1 MGQYFQSWQ
10 NFVFDCRPTVD
21 HKKFIISSIKNSSLQ
36 LQPYDQT
43 GFLGQAS
50 KFCMC
55 DHSAR
60 NESHV
65 GSVQVEKMGN
75 IFPANNG
82 EFCFLTNFDD
92 LTCLKLGIIIL
103 RPEMGITPQYWSEST
118 YHMIVITDY
127 QIFCFQKS
135 RWRLSWILGKTGA
148 NWDTFVIYRPGAD
161 NNRVRDSKQLC
172 NLGLIFVIV
181 TRAFNK

>member
-10 NFVFDCRPTVD
+10 NFVFDCTVD
-21 HKKFIISSIKNSSLQ
+21 YKKFIISSIKNSSLQ
-36 LQPYDQT
+36 PYVMTKQDFSAKPRNSVCVT
-43 GFLGQAS
+43 ILHEMSRMSAPYKLRKWAIFYLLIMENFVFLS
-50 KFCMC
+50 
-55 DHSAR
+55 
-60 NESHV
+60 
-65 GSVQVEKMGN
+65 
-75 IFPANNG
+75 
-82 EFCFLTNFDD
+82 NFDD
-92 LTCLKLGIIIL
+92 LTCLKPAIIIL
-103 RPEMGITPQYWSEST
+103 RPEMGITPQYWSEIT

-127 QIFCFQKS
+127 QIFCFQNG

-161 NNRVRDSKQLC
+161 DNRVRDSKQLC